1 MKRSEMV
8 QKVMDIVYM
17 ANHDDFTLTEEE
29 ASEVLSKL
37 EEAGMLPPV
46 VELEHFPGH
55 YDNAWEPEEK

>member
-8 QKVMDIVYM
+8 QKVIDAVYLVTF
-17 ANHDDFTLTEEE
+17 NDLELTKEE
-29 ASEVLSKL
+29 ASELL
-37 EEAGMLPPV
+37 ERMEEAGMLQPV